1 MEKYDDD
8 IITKVSFTVGIV
20 WSREDYIEEAIN
32 SIRNQDYK
40 GIIDIIICDNR
51 DRAKSIGE
59 CFNSIAEKSDKDV
72 IFFLGDDDFVDK
84 EYIRILNRIYGGLSD
99 QYPGKYFPSVS
110 TFMKIFDSG
119 SDKCKKI
126 DAVCTGSYARHYLLE
141 NKFNEELIRFVDCE
155 LFDNY
160 EETLGYSGAITK
172 GYYGYYYRQHAGN
185 TSGNE
190 IKVDKWETHKSLIK
204 KEWLDIDFDITKI
217 AKMSND
223 ITITY
228 I

>member
-1 MEKYDDD
+1 MAEYDDD
-8 IITKVSFTVGIV
+8 IIPKVSFTVGIV
-20 WSREDYIEEAIN
+20 WSREDYLQEAIN
-32 SIRNQDYK
+32 SILNQDYK

-51 DRAKSIGE
+51 DKAKSIGE
-59 CFNSIAEKSDKDV
+59 CFNLVAQKSDKDV

-84 EYIRILNRIYGGLSD
+84 EYIRLLNRLYGGLPLL
-99 QYPGKYFPSVS
+99 YPGKYFPSVS
-110 TFMKIFDSG
+110 SYMKIFDSG

-126 DAVCTGSYARHYLLE
+126 DAACTGSFARHYLLE
-141 NKFNEELIRFVDCE
+141 NKFDEDLIRFVDSK
-155 LFDNY
+155 LFYEY
-160 EETLGYSGAITK
+160 EETLGYSCAIIK

-190 IKVDKWETHKSLIK
+190 IKVDKWETHKALIK